1 MEYALGDVRITTAGD
16 AYWIAPTAVVIG
28 KVKLEQNASVWWGAV
43 LRGDNEPIT
52 VGEGSNIQDGCVLH
66 ADPGYPL
73 TIGKDVTVGHMAMLH
88 GCTIGANSLIG
99 IGAVILNGARIG
111 SNCLIGAK
119 ALIPEGKEI
128 PDNSLVMGAP
138 GQIKREVE
146 RGAHRAHPPR
156 RRALCRATGSA
167 TSATCAP
174 DSAAFSRDRPRGAR
188 GAARRGRHPPCRPR
202 PDRSAPPR
210 RSRPASC

>member
-1 MEYALGDVRITTAGD
+1 MEFALGDFRLTTAGD

-28 KVKLEQNASVWWGAV
+28 KVKLEQNASVWWGSV

-73 TIGKDVTVGHMAMLH
+73 IIGKGVTVGHMAMLH
-88 GCTIGANSLIG
+88 GCVIGDGSLIG

-111 SNCLIGAK
+111 VNCLIGAK

-138 GQIKREVE
+138 GQIKREVTE
-146 RGAHRAHPPR
+146 EHIARMRHSAEHYVANWQRYKRDLRAE
-156 RRALCRATGSA
+156 
-167 TSATCAP
+167 
-174 DSAAFSRDRPRGAR
+174 
-188 GAARRGRHPPCRPR
+188 
-202 PDRSAPPR
+202 
-210 RSRPASC
+210 

>member
-1 MEYALGDVRITTAGD
+1 MEFALGDFRVTTAGD

-28 KVKLEQNASVWWGAV
+28 KVKLEKNASVWWGSV

-52 VGEGSNIQDGCVLH
+52 VGEGSNVQDGCVLH

-73 TIGKDVTVGHMAMLH
+73 IIGKGVTVGHMAMLH
-88 GCTIGANSLIG
+88 GCVIGDGSLIG

-111 SNCLIGAK
+111 VNCLIGAK

-138 GQIKREVE
+138 GQIKREVTE
-146 RGAHRAHPPR
+146 EHIARMRHSAEHYVANWQRYKRELRA
-156 RRALCRATGSA
+156 G
-167 TSATCAP
+167 
-174 DSAAFSRDRPRGAR
+174 
-188 GAARRGRHPPCRPR
+188 
-202 PDRSAPPR
+202 
-210 RSRPASC
+210 

>member
-1 MEYALGDVRITTAGD
+1 MEYALGDLRVTTTGD

-28 KVKLEQNASVWWGAV
+28 MVKLEKNASVWWGSV

-52 VGEGSNIQDGCVLH
+52 IGEGSNIQDGCVLH

-73 TIGKDVTVGHMAMLH
+73 IIGKGVTVGHMAMLH
-88 GCTIGANSLIG
+88 GCVIGDHALIG

-111 SNCLIGAK
+111 KNCLIGAK

-138 GQIKREVE
+138 GQIKREVTE
-146 RGAHRAHPPR
+146 EHIARMRHSAEHYVGNWQRYKRDLRA
-156 RRALCRATGSA
+156 G
-167 TSATCAP
+167 
-174 DSAAFSRDRPRGAR
+174 
-188 GAARRGRHPPCRPR
+188 
-202 PDRSAPPR
+202 
-210 RSRPASC
+210 